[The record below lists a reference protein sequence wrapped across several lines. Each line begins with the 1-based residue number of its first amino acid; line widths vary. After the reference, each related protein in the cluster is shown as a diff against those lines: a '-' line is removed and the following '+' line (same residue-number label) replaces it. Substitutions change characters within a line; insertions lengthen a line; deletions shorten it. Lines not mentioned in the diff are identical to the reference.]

1 MQASASGQA
10 GNSLVYFVC
19 LTPDTSHLILPKG
32 INRLDLQ
39 QELYRLVNAANAKK
53 IQLRAIGGL
62 AVHAHD
68 KLKHPLFAREFAD
81 LDFCIPLKQR
91 REFEAFMPGEGYSP
105 HKQFNILNG
114 DQRQIYFHDATE
126 MKVDIFVGHFEMCH
140 KIPLEERLNADP
152 LTIPLA
158 ELFLSKAQ
166 IIELNRKDAFDLTSI
181 LLNNK
186 TGDGDDETI
195 NLKVLAQLGG
205 ADWGLYKTT
214 SINLD
219 KLEAMLGKG
228 EIPLNDEEKGIVLS
242 RINDIRRAFVEM
254 PKPIAWQLR
263 DRVGTRVKWYIEVEE
278 VQR

>member
-1 MQASASGQA
+1 MDPQ
-10 GNSLVYFVC
+10 
-19 LTPDTSHLILPKG
+19 
-32 INRLDLQ
+32 LDLVK
-39 QELYRLVNAANAKK
+39 EMYRLIEAAGAKK
-53 IQLRAIGGL
+53 ILLRAIGGL
-62 AVHAHD
+62 AVEMHN
-68 KLKHPLFAREFAD
+68 KTRHPLFKRDFAD

-91 REFEAFMPGEGYSP
+91 REFEALMPEVGYSP

-114 DQRQIYFHDATE
+114 DQRQIYYHNPTE

-140 KIPLEERLNADP
+140 KIPLEERLSADP
-152 LTIPLA
+152 VTIPLA

-166 IIELNRKDAFDLTSI
+166 IIELNRKDAFDLTSV
-181 LLNNK
+181 LLNNA
-186 TGDGDDETI
+186 TGEGDDETI
-195 NLKVLAQLGG
+195 NLKVLAQLCS

-219 KLEAMLGKG
+219 KVEAMLIKN
-228 EIPLNDEEKGIVLS
+228 EIPLNNEEKALVIQ
-242 RINDIRRAFVEM
+242 RIDDIRRAFIEM